1 VGRHLSPSL
10 LVRILVPATIVAGI
24 VVMAFRLDGQPGLG
38 RDPAFTVLAGA
49 IFGLLLQRSRFCFFC
64 ILRELFEERDARGAL
79 GILAALAIGSLG
91 YLVVMQPWLPDPL
104 VGRLPPDAHIGPVSW
119 VLVAGGLSFGL
130 GMTLSGSCISAHLY
144 RLGEGSTLAP
154 FALAGAVGG
163 FMLGFASWNWLYIGT
178 LATAPVVWLPGKL
191 GYGGA
196 AALQAALLGVLALL
210 LLLRVR
216 WPAPAGVAGAAP
228 TPTPTPTPSILVR
241 RIFVD
246 RWPAWLGGIG
256 VGMLGFLAYLRTEP
270 LGVTAELGSRARTL
284 AGALGWIPD
293 RLPGLDGFAGCA
305 TVVIEALMT
314 PNGVFI
320 LALVAGSLAAGIASG
335 NFRPRAW
342 PWHRYVLATLG
353 GVLMGWG
360 AMVALGCTVGV
371 LLSGIS
377 AFALSGWVFAAA
389 VIVAVW
395 TSLGVRRV
403 AVRRAAPA
411 TRGG

>member
-1 VGRHLSPSL
+1 VGRDLSPSL

-24 VVMAFRLDGQPGLG
+24 VLLAFRLDGQPGLG

-49 IFGLLLQRSRFCFFC
+49 AFGLLLQRSRFCFFC
-64 ILRELFEERDARGAL
+64 ILRELFEEHDARGAL
-79 GILAALAIGSLG
+79 GILAALAIGSIG
-91 YLVVMQPWLPDPL
+91 YLVVVQPWLPDPL

-119 VLVAGGLSFGL
+119 VLVAGGLSFGV

-178 LATAPVVWLPGKL
+178 LATAPVVWLPGEL

-196 AALQAALLGVLALL
+196 AALQAALLGALALL

-216 WPAPAGVAGAAP
+216 WPAPAEIAVAPPMP
-228 TPTPTPTPSILVR
+228 TVLARKV
-241 RIFVD
+241 FVD
-246 RWPAWLGGIG
+246 RWPAWLGGVG

-284 AGALGWIPD
+284 AAGLGWIPD

-342 PWHRYVLATLG
+342 PWHRYVFATVG

-360 AMVALGCTVGV
+360 AMIALGCTVGV

-389 VIVAVW
+389 VTFAVW
-395 TSLGVRRV
+395 TSLGVRRLV
-403 AVRRAAPA
+403 A
-411 TRGG
+411 G

>member
-1 VGRHLSPSL
+1 VELAVHRHA
-10 LVRILVPATIVAGI
+10 R
-24 VVMAFRLDGQPGLG
+24 DG
-38 RDPAFTVLAGA
+38 
-49 IFGLLLQRSRFCFFC
+49 
-64 ILRELFEERDARGAL
+64 
-79 GILAALAIGSLG
+79 
-91 YLVVMQPWLPDPL
+91 
-104 VGRLPPDAHIGPVSW
+104 
-119 VLVAGGLSFGL
+119 AGGL
-130 GMTLSGSCISAHLY
+130 A
-144 RLGEGSTLAP
+144 A
-154 FALAGAVGG
+154 
-163 FMLGFASWNWLYIGT
+163 
-178 LATAPVVWLPGKL
+178 GKL

-216 WPAPAGVAGAAP
+216 WPAPAGVAVRRAP
-228 TPTPTPTPSILVR
+228 TPADSRPRV
-241 RIFVD
+241 FVD

-395 TSLGVRRV
+395 ASLGVRRV
-403 AVRRAAPA
+403 VVRRAAPA

>member
-228 TPTPTPTPSILVR
+228 TPTPSILVR

>member
-228 TPTPTPTPSILVR
+228 TPPDAAPSIL
-241 RIFVD
+241 
-246 RWPAWLGGIG
+246 A
-256 VGMLGFLAYLRTEP
+256 
-270 LGVTAELGSRARTL
+270 
-284 AGALGWIPD
+284 
-293 RLPGLDGFAGCA
+293 
-305 TVVIEALMT
+305 
-314 PNGVFI
+314 
-320 LALVAGSLAAGIASG
+320 AGSSSTAGRPGSGAS
-335 NFRPRAW
+335 AS
-342 PWHRYVLATLG
+342 A
-353 GVLMGWG
+353 
-360 AMVALGCTVGV
+360 C
-371 LLSGIS
+371 S
-377 AFALSGWVFAAA
+377 AFSPTCAPSHSASPPSWAAA
-389 VIVAVW
+389 RAPSPARSAGFPTGCPGW
-395 TSLGVRRV
+395 TAS
-403 AVRRAAPA
+403 RAAPPW
-411 TRGG
+411 